1 MIKNMLNRVL
11 IAMLV
16 MAPMNLC
23 HGAAVSAVLE
33 EAEVFA
39 LAAKNGDIE
48 AVRSFMQRPVYTTIL
63 PAKFSEGA
71 MRFPLRMAMPAVLE
85 AIRNAVNEN
94 HAEVLI
100 AIFEVPGVADLR
112 AGTALDGGSGCSYIT
127 EALRS
132 SIDTGK
138 VESVQALLPHAS
150 RDRLYSL
157 IVGFKGVYEWKDQPL
172 GKSLLL
178 LAVAGEEK
186 GLSLRDNCELSDD
199 AIARIAAAKAAAT
212 DDCL

>member
-11 IAMLV
+11 IAMLI

-33 EAEVFA
+33 EAEAFA

-48 AVRSFMQRPVYTTIL
+48 AVRSFMQRPDVYTTIL

-85 AIRNAVNEN
+85 AIRSAVNEN
-94 HAEVLI
+94 HAEVLG
-100 AIFEVPGVADLR
+100 AIFEVCGVADLR

-138 VESVQALLPHAS
+138 VESVRALLPHAS
-150 RDRLYSL
+150 RDRLCSL
-157 IVGFKGVYEWKDQPL
+157 ILNFKSVYEWKGHSL
-172 GKSLLL
+172 SKSFLLL
-178 LAVAGEEK
+178 VVAGEEK
-186 GLSLRDNCELSDD
+186 GLSLRDNCDFSDD
-199 AIARIAAAKAAAT
+199 AIARIAAARAAAT
-212 DDCL
+212 DE